1 MASYDFLIVGAG
13 IVGAAIA
20 YRLAPHGRVAILEK
34 EAQPGYHATGRST
47 ATFVESYG
55 GQAAHLLTVA
65 SRGFLESPPADFC
78 DGALLARRGNL
89 RFARPGQREQLAQT
103 LAACG

>member
-34 EAQPGYHATGRST
+34 EAQPGYHATG
-47 ATFVESYG
+47 
-55 GQAAHLLTVA
+55 
-65 SRGFLESPPADFC
+65 
-78 DGALLARRGNL
+78 
-89 RFARPGQREQLAQT
+89 
-103 LAACG
+103 